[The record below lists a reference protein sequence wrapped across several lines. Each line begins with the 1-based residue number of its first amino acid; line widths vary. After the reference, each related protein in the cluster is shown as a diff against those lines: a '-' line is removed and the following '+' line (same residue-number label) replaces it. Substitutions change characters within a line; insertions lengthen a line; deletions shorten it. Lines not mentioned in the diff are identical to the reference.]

1 MRKIADMVLIFTLC
15 CSFCACSTGTNYNSA
30 TEKDNVLHKVK
41 NAEPGNSGKSVNQQ
55 TAGLKILNDTE
66 TLASCYTDAGYYYL
80 TEDVEELENGEYG
93 AHLMYMDFATKQEI
107 YLCSNTGCKHNT
119 PDCPAVF
126 VMDEFP
132 ICTSGI
138 FSYGKKFM
146 C

>member
-1 MRKIADMVLIFTLC
+1 MRKITDMVLIFTLC

-93 AHLMYMDFATKQEI
+93 ALLMLMDFAACLAI
-107 YLCSNTGCKHNT
+107 YL
-119 PDCPAVF
+119 
-126 VMDEFP
+126 
-132 ICTSGI
+132 
-138 FSYGKKFM
+138 
-146 C
+146 